1 MSKNQKTRNQFCT
14 EMSLVTW
21 KFTSAWNMD
30 KQAQKTIA
38 SKMSN
43 LKL

>member
-1 MSKNQKTRNQFCT
+1 LDRGVSRHVEIYQRVGH
-14 EMSLVTW
+14 E
-21 KFTSAWNMD
+21 

-43 LKL
+43 LRLWKYRPGIFIL